1 MSGPANPAAPGRRSG
16 RRARRD
22 PGAFATLLPHLLTT
36 ANLAAGF
43 YAIVKAGQ
51 GEFDRA
57 AIALFFAAVFDG
69 LDGMVARLT
78 KTTSEFGAQL
88 DSFADAITFGV
99 APAILAKALIQ
110 HEGPLLGYDLS
121 PRLSF
126 AACACFAMLAILRLA
141 RFNLESGAEKKKGKF
156 FRGLPSP
163 AAAGSATS
171 LIWIYLVMHKPNPGA
186 DEGVA
191 GLVEGIS
198 QLDFS
203 AVLTWMPPL
212 LLIWLPLLGLLMVS
226 RIQYPHGFAWISSER
241 NNFFNLVA
249 VVFIAGALYLAPVP
263 LLFAVF
269 NFTVLSGIVRAALGR
284 GEQPELEAEG
294 GGS

>member
-1 MSGPANPAAPGRRSG
+1 VKSI
-16 RRARRD
+16 
-22 PGAFATLLPHLLTT
+22 ATLPNLLTL
-36 ANLAAGF
+36 ANAACGLLAISKAIDALSYVGDGGVF
-43 YAIVKAGQ
+43 YERMK
-51 GEFDRA
+51 
-57 AIALFFAAVFDG
+57 FACFLVFLAMIFDG

-78 KTTSEFGAQL
+78 KTTSDFGAQL
-88 DSFADAITFGV
+88 DSFADAVTFGV

-110 HEGPLLGYDLS
+110 HEGPLLGYEIS

-126 AACACFAMLAILRLA
+126 AACACFALLAILRLA

-191 GLVEGIS
+191 GLVGGVS
-198 QLDFS
+198 NMDFS
-203 AVLTWMPPL
+203 AVLSGMPPL
-212 LLIWLPLLGLLMVS
+212 LLIWLPVLGLLMVS
-226 RIQYPHGFAWISSER
+226 RIQYPHGFAWVSSER

-249 VVFIAGALYLAPVP
+249 IVFIAGALYLAPVP
-263 LLFAVF
+263 LLLVIFHLTVF
-269 NFTVLSGIVRAALGR
+269 SGVIRAILRR
-284 GEQPELEAEG
+284 GQAPEPEP
-294 GGS
+294 GSGV

>member
-1 MSGPANPAAPGRRSG
+1 MKSITTLPNLLTLANAACGLLAISKAIDALTLAG
-16 RRARRD
+16 D
-22 PGAFATLLPHLLTT
+22 DGAFYELMKFSCFLVF
-36 ANLAAGF
+36 LAM
-43 YAIVKAGQ
+43 
-51 GEFDRA
+51 
-57 AIALFFAAVFDG
+57 VFDG

-78 KTTSEFGAQL
+78 KTTSDFGAQL

-110 HEGPLLGYDLS
+110 HEGPLLGYSLS

-126 AACACFAMLAILRLA
+126 AACACFALLAILRLA

-171 LIWIYLVMHKPNPGA
+171 LIWIYLVMHKPNPAG

-191 GLVEGIS
+191 GLVDGVAT
-198 QLDFS
+198 LDFS

-212 LLIWLPLLGLLMVS
+212 LLIWMPLLGLLMVS

-249 VVFIAGALYLAPVP
+249 IVFIAGALYLIPHE
-263 LLFAVF
+263 LLFVVF
-269 NFTVLSGIVRAALGR
+269 NFTVIAGVVRAGLRR
-284 GEQPELEAEG
+284 GGQPELEAEG

>member
-1 MSGPANPAAPGRRSG
+1 MKSI
-16 RRARRD
+16 
-22 PGAFATLLPHLLTT
+22 ATLPNLLTL
-36 ANLAAGF
+36 ANAACGLLAISKAIDALSLPGDDPAF
-43 YAIVKAGQ
+43 YELMKFSCFLVFLAM
-51 GEFDRA
+51 
-57 AIALFFAAVFDG
+57 VFDG

-78 KTTSEFGAQL
+78 KTASDFGAQL

-191 GLVEGIS
+191 GLVGGIS
-198 QLDFS
+198 TLDFTG
-203 AVLTWMPPL
+203 VLTWMPPML
-212 LLIWLPLLGLLMVS
+212 LVWLPLLGLLMVS

-249 VVFIAGALYLAPVP
+249 IVFIAGALYLAPVP

-269 NFTVLSGIVRAALGR
+269 NLTVITGIVRAALGR
-284 GEQPELEAEG
+284 GAQPELEAEG

>member
-1 MSGPANPAAPGRRSG
+1 MKSI
-16 RRARRD
+16 
-22 PGAFATLLPHLLTT
+22 ATLPNLLTL
-36 ANLAAGF
+36 ANAACGLLAISKAIDALSAAGEGAVF
-43 YAIVKAGQ
+43 YELMKFSCFLVFLAM
-51 GEFDRA
+51 
-57 AIALFFAAVFDG
+57 VFDG

-78 KTTSEFGAQL
+78 KTTSDFGAQL

-99 APAILAKALIQ
+99 APAILTKALIQ

-126 AACACFAMLAILRLA
+126 AACACFALLAILRLA

-191 GLVEGIS
+191 GLVGEIS
-198 QLDFS
+198 KWDFS
-203 AVLTWMPPL
+203 GVLTWMPPL
-212 LLIWLPLLGLLMVS
+212 LLLWLPILGLLMVS

-249 VVFIAGALYLAPVP
+249 IVFIAGALYLAPVP
-263 LLFAVF
+263 LLFVVF
-269 NFTVLSGIVRAALGR
+269 NFTVFSGIARAVFGR
-284 GEQPELEAEG
+284 KSSPEAELEPGSG
-294 GGS
+294 G

>member
-1 MSGPANPAAPGRRSG
+1 MKSITTLPNLLTLANAACGLLAISKAIDALTLAG
-16 RRARRD
+16 D
-22 PGAFATLLPHLLTT
+22 DGAFYELMKFSCFLVF
-36 ANLAAGF
+36 LAM
-43 YAIVKAGQ
+43 
-51 GEFDRA
+51 
-57 AIALFFAAVFDG
+57 VFDG

-78 KTTSEFGAQL
+78 KTTSDFGAQL

-110 HEGPLLGYDLS
+110 HEGPLLGYSLS

-126 AACACFAMLAILRLA
+126 AACACFALLAILRLA

-171 LIWIYLVMHKPNPGA
+171 LIWIYLVMHKPNPAG

-191 GLVEGIS
+191 GLVDGIA
-198 QLDFS
+198 QLDFN

-212 LLIWLPLLGLLMVS
+212 LLVWLPILGLLMVS

-269 NFTVLSGIVRAALGR
+269 NLTVISGVARAALGR
-284 GEQPELEAEG
+284 KIEPELEAEG

>member
-1 MSGPANPAAPGRRSG
+1 MKSITTLPNLLTLANAACGLLAISKAIDALTLAG
-16 RRARRD
+16 D
-22 PGAFATLLPHLLTT
+22 DGAFYELMKFSCFLVF
-36 ANLAAGF
+36 LAM
-43 YAIVKAGQ
+43 
-51 GEFDRA
+51 
-57 AIALFFAAVFDG
+57 VFDG

-78 KTTSEFGAQL
+78 KTTSDFGAQL

-110 HEGPLLGYDLS
+110 HEGPLLGYSLS

-126 AACACFAMLAILRLA
+126 AACACFALLAILRLA

-171 LIWIYLVMHKPNPGA
+171 LIWIYLVMDKPNPAG

-191 GLVEGIS
+191 GLVGGIA
-198 QLDFS
+198 QLDFN

-212 LLIWLPLLGLLMVS
+212 LLVWLPLLGLLMVS

-269 NFTVLSGIVRAALGR
+269 NLTVISGVARAALGR
-284 GEQPELEAEG
+284 KIEPELEAEG